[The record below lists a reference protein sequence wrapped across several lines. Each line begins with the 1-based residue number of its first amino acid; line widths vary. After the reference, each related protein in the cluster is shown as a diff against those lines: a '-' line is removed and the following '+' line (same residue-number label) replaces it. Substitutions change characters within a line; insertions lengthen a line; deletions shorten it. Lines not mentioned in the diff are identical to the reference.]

1 VFGLNAEVLAACVTE
16 RKQAAAAG
24 ASVPQWQQERER
36 RARGSGSATGAF
48 MQHASVLSSAGHVSR
63 DVRPYL

>member
-1 VFGLNAEVLAACVTE
+1 M
-16 RKQAAAAG
+16 
-24 ASVPQWQQERER
+24 PQWQQERER